1 MSDETAIQTPP
12 QQAPESDSTSEE
24 EVFTLTTKQLN
35 KRMERAVRA
44 TLKKEFGIESID
56 ALKEQWAQK
65 LEIERAE
72 EERRKSTLTAQQRL
86 EEQLQQERSAREAA
100 EAQAEQARVDLH
112 LSRLFAKH
120 GVSNADY
127 ATWRIMD
134 RLNALDDGEEL
145 DEEAFLT
152 GLLAHD
158 HERVALGVAARQTAP
173 AEPARVQVPATTTT
187 PPGTSPKAPTAGVP
201 LPPKS
206 AYDLSPQEWG
216 RRKAELGIP

>member
-1 MSDETAIQTPP
+1 MSEQEETQS
-12 QQAPESDSTSEE
+12 ESNAVPAEPSEE
-24 EVFTLTTKQLN
+24 TLTLTTSQLKQ
-35 KRMERAVRA
+35 RMDRAVRA
-44 TLKKEFGIESID
+44 
-56 ALKEQWAQK
+56 ALKRELGVDSLDSIKADIARK
-65 LEIERAE
+65 AELEKVE
-72 EERRKSTLTAQQRL
+72 EERRQQSLTAQQRL
-86 EEQLQQERSAREAA
+86 EEQLANERAAREAA

-120 GVSNADY
+120 GVKNADY

-134 RLNALDDGEEL
+134 KLNALGDDEEL

-158 HERVALGVAARQTAP
+158 HERIALGLEARQAAP
-173 AEPARVQVPATTTT
+173 AEPQRVAVPATTTT
-187 PPGTSPKAPTAGVP
+187 PPGTAPKAPTAGVP

-206 AYDLSPQEWG
+206 AYDLSPQEWH